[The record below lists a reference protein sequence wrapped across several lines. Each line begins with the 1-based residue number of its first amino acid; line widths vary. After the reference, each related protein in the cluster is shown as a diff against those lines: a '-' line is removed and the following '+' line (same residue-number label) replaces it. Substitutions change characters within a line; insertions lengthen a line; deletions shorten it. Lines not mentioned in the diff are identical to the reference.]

1 MINFSKEKE
10 NEFIGLLSNAFD
22 NAQSFNEHKKQ
33 NNQQMK
39 TQKNFYWNPQT
50 LDYFQLLKESEGN
63 EKMKESISIFVH
75 NECDLEDNETFEDL
89 IDDLIFQVE
98 NTTLEDIENLK
109 NFENEN

>member
-22 NAQSFNEHKKQ
+22 NAQSFEQHKNQ
-33 NNQQMK
+33 NNQRMK
-39 TQKNFYWNPQT
+39 FYWSPQT